1 MQKMSMSTDYIAYF
15 NCGSVQQ
22 KSEAEILGAI
32 ITAIITAI
40 IADKKTVTNKS
51 IIAYLLAELET
62 TNDAAFQDCLRSTLQ
77 IVLGKTPDDDGFL
90 G

>member
-1 MQKMSMSTDYIAYF
+1 MQKININTNFIAYF

-22 KSEAEILGAI
+22 KSEAEILGS
-32 ITAIITAI
+32 IITAI

-77 IVLGKTPDDDGFL
+77 IVLGKTPDDDSFL

>member
-22 KSEAEILGAI
+22 KSEAEILG
-32 ITAIITAI
+32 AIITAI